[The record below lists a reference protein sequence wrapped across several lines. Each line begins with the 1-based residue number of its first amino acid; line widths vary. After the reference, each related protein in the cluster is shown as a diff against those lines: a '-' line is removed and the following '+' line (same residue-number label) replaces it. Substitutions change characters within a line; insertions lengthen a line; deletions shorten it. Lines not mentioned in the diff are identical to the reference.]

1 LAQLLKAFN
10 RAGIPAMILKG
21 PILSDELYSDVGLR
35 QSKDIDLAVA
45 PADLSRAQAC
55 LNTLGWRLDSSWFPM
70 TPRQWESFLCHE
82 HELQFF
88 APGRA
93 GVLELHWRNEWDTPD
108 QYSACWARSIPSVWQ
123 GCSCQTMDPIDQ
135 LLYLCNHGGF
145 HAWFRAKWLGDIAR
159 IHAEGQ
165 VDWQAVLV
173 RAGNI
178 GQEKPL
184 LACLKLLHIVHGL
197 PLPNLKPGRSQTL
210 PSFFIDSPLYQI
222 GASRNPTA
230 LGPLQMLR
238 SLLRLTRYETLALPR
253 KSWRESLSR
262 FTYNRQDFRVLPLPD
277 SFFWAYAPLHPIL
290 SAWRKFARLWA
301 H

>member
-1 LAQLLKAFN
+1 
-10 RAGIPAMILKG
+10 
-21 PILSDELYSDVGLR
+21 
-35 QSKDIDLAVA
+35 
-45 PADLSRAQAC
+45 
-55 LNTLGWRLDSSWFPM
+55 
-70 TPRQWESFLCHE
+70 
-82 HELQFF
+82 
-88 APGRA
+88 
-93 GVLELHWRNEWDTPD
+93 
-108 QYSACWARSIPSVWQ
+108 
-123 GCSCQTMDPIDQ
+123 MDPIDQ

-210 PSFFIDSPLYQI
+210 PSFLIDSPLYQI

-230 LGPLQMLR
+230 LGPLQMLH
-238 SLLRLTRYETLALPR
+238 SPLRLIRYQKASVATKNLA
-253 KSWRESLSR
+253 
-262 FTYNRQDFRVLPLPD
+262 
-277 SFFWAYAPLHPIL
+277 
-290 SAWRKFARLWA
+290 
-301 H
+301 